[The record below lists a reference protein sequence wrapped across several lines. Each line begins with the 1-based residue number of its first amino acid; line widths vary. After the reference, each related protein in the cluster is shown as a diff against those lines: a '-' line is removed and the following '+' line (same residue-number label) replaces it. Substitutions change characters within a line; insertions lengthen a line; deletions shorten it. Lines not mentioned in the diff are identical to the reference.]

1 MAEWH
6 GDAASRGDATVERL
20 CSCRIT
26 APGQPGSMTAM
37 RGRRGLTLLEVMVAL
52 MILTLVG
59 LSYLQLF
66 HQSHRIVGDS
76 RQWSRAVEYA
86 EDGMERAKLEG
97 GTAEAR
103 SEDLPGGFKREVATQ
118 PWLTGLRLVE
128 VTVFLPGN
136 ARFELRRLLQTE
148 PPLARG
154 SAMETS
160 EE

>member
-1 MAEWH
+1 
-6 GDAASRGDATVERL
+6 
-20 CSCRIT
+20 
-26 APGQPGSMTAM
+26 
-37 RGRRGLTLLEVMVAL
+37 MVAL

-118 PWLTGLRLVE
+118 PWRTGLRLE

-154 SAMETS
+154 SALETS
-160 EE
+160 DE